1 VRIEPPS
8 KLARGERLRGL
19 ETVLEPLL
27 LIVHVGYGWLAFG
40 LSLLGLNRFTDM
52 LRQRRC
58 MR

>member
-1 VRIEPPS
+1 VRIEPPI

-40 LSLLGLNRFTDM
+40 LSLLGLHRFTDM

>member
-1 VRIEPPS
+1 M
-8 KLARGERLRGL
+8 RGL

-58 MR
+58 IR